1 MTTAGAFLDDA
12 QVRAAAL
19 AGYRETGCL
28 IVDEVFGAAQL
39 AKMNETWAKI
49 SQDRRRE
56 GKKEHSTLLMMHE
69 RTPGV
74 AEIVR
79 DRCLVDCVEA
89 VLGGKVELI
98 QSQLMYGAPGVKGF
112 SPHQD
117 NYYNRAQPSDGI
129 VAAWIALEDVDVENG
144 ALAMLPGSHK
154 GGLVEARRD
163 WLYLIGRS
171 PDVVKS
177 LLRLAVPSLQK
188 SENDS
193 GVIERF
199 VHARSDG
206 GAAPSTLSMKAGAVA
221 FMHGDLIHFSHPNRT
236 ASRFR
241 RSLLAN
247 YIRVGTVFAAGKLTG
262 RVPFDIYESRP
273 AR

>member
-12 QVRAAAL
+12 QARAAAL
-19 AGYRETGCL
+19 AEFRDKGCL
-28 IVDEVFGAAQL
+28 IVEDVFGPAEL
-39 AKMNETWAKI
+39 AKMNETWSEI
-49 SQDRRRE
+49 SRARRSA
-56 GKKEHSTLLMMHE
+56 GKKEHATLLMMHE

-79 DRCLVDCVEA
+79 NRRLTACVEA

-117 NYYNRAQPSDGI
+117 NFYNRAQPSDGI

-144 ALAMLPGSHK
+144 ALAVLPGSQK

-163 WLYLIGRS
+163 WLYLIGRW

-177 LLRLAVPSLQK
+177 LLRKVVPSMRK
-188 SENDS
+188 DENDS

-206 GAAPSTLSMKAGAVA
+206 SVAPLTLAMKAGSVG
-221 FMHGDLIHFSHPNRT
+221 FMHGDLIHFSYPNRT
-236 ASRFR
+236 SSRFR
-241 RSLLAN
+241 HSLLTN

-262 RVPFDIYESRP
+262 RVPFDIY
-273 AR
+273 AT